1 MNTLLSNLENAT
13 NFKFTENDA
22 VAHSTSRSAL
32 VDLFA
37 LGGAYRN
44 RTNDDIIFL
53 FKKAFE
59 EDKVLAMKTLFW
71 LRDIRGGAGERRFFR
86 VCFNWLAKNYPE
98 SAKKNIANVAE
109 YGRYDDL
116 IYSTVDTQLWADTM
130 IFIKHQLAL
139 DVECKTP
146 SLLGK
151 WLPSCNASSKE
162 TKRVANIIRND
173 LGMTHKEYR
182 KTLSVLRSRI
192 NIVEKLMSENRWSE
206 IEFDKIPSKAGLIY
220 RNAFARRDIIAK
232 KYEAFAM
239 NKDTKVNAGA
249 LYPYEIIEKTLAQ
262 TSRYSGFTGTEVD
275 RAMLEKYWENQ
286 IDVLEGAPCKMICV
300 CDTSGS
306 MMGRPMNMA
315 IGLSMYCAE
324 RIGGPFKDHYIS
336 FSSRPQLI
344 HVDGVD
350 FADKVHRIYKTNLCE
365 DTNLEATFK
374 LLKEATRNA
383 KPEDRLDT
391 VVVISDMEINHMSC
405 ERWNEERAVTGMEM
419 IRKEWEAEGLKMPK
433 LIYWNVDARQD
444 TFLDLGPNVSFVSGS
459 SPVIF
464 KQVATGKTGW
474 DLMIQTVCADRYEAV
489 VA

>member
-1 MNTLLSNLENAT
+1 MSNL
-13 NFKFTENDA
+13 
-22 VAHSTSRSAL
+22 
-32 VDLFA
+32 
-37 LGGAYRN
+37 
-44 RTNDDIIFL
+44 IF
-53 FKKAFE
+53 
-59 EDKVLAMKTLFW
+59 
-71 LRDIRGGAGERRFFR
+71 
-86 VCFNWLAKNYPE
+86 
-98 SAKKNIANVAE
+98 
-109 YGRYDDL
+109 
-116 IYSTVDTQLWADTM
+116 
-130 IFIKHQLAL
+130 
-139 DVECKTP
+139 
-146 SLLGK
+146 K
-151 WLPSCNASSKE
+151 WLKSENCSSKE
-162 TKRVANIIRND
+162 SRKLANLTRKA
-173 LGMTHKEYR
+173 LGMTHREYR
-182 KTLSVLRSRI
+182 KMLSWGRKKEKVLERY
-192 NIVEKLMSENRWSE
+192 MSANEWDKIDFS
-206 IEFDKIPSKAGLIY
+206 KIPSKAGLIY

-344 HVDGVD
+344 HIDGVD